1 MKVKAA
7 YYLQSLPGKIAVILP
22 DGSAKAFDQS
32 PLREISAADLSD
44 LAVLHQPAYLK
55 MIQNEK
61 NYIIAEDAYAFWGL
75 VVTDKKAPG
84 AHD

>member
-1 MKVKAA
+1 M
-7 YYLQSLPGKIAVILP
+7 
-22 DGSAKAFDQS
+22 
-32 PLREISAADLSD
+32 REISAADLSD
-44 LAVLHQPAYLK
+44 LAILHQPAYLK

-61 NYIIAEDAYAFWGL
+61 NYVIAEDAYAFWGL